1 MLCNLQFTARRKSRN
16 RLILITAHMVGLDIG
31 TKTIKIV
38 ELEKSGTSF
47 SLSAS
52 GIVGFT
58 GNSVE
63 KIIDDKEMSTFAQ
76 TIKRLHTEA
85 RVQSHDIILSIPEQL
100 AFTRAITF
108 PLLTDAEIAS
118 AVKWELEQYIPIP
131 AAEAI
136 SQHIIL
142 ERNEKSSPPSVLV
155 LLVAAPRVLVEK
167 YTKLVQMAG
176 LTPVAVETELV
187 ALTRAIA
194 PPDKT
199 ALLMDLGANSTD
211 IAIARN
217 GLLCFSRSI
226 PLAGEAFTRAVSQ
239 GLGVNATQAE
249 EYKKTY
255 GLVSTQLEGKVKNSL
270 DPVLRLV
277 VDEVKK
283 AISFYQSEQKGE
295 APTIIEVCGGTS
307 GMPQI
312 IAALTELL
320 GIEVS
325 IANPFNKVKL
335 DPETAKKL
343 APYAPLYSVAVGLA
357 MREQ

>member
-1 MLCNLQFTARRKSRN
+1 ML
-16 RLILITAHMVGLDIG
+16 GLDIG

-38 ELEKSGTSF
+38 ELEKENNSF

-52 GIVGFT
+52 GIVGFS

-63 KIIDDKEMSTFAQ
+63 RFVDDKEMAGFAQ
-76 TIKRLHTEA
+76 IIKKLHAETGA
-85 RVQSHDIILSIPEQL
+85 KSRDVVISIPERA
-100 AFTRAITF
+100 AFTRTITF
-108 PLLTDAEIAS
+108 PLLTDAEVNS

-131 AAEAI
+131 ASEAI

-142 ERNEKSSPPSVLV
+142 ERNEKASPPFVLV

-176 LTPVAVETELV
+176 LSPIAVETELI

-199 ALLMDLGANSTD
+199 ALLIDLGANSTD
-211 IAIARN
+211 IAITRN
-217 GLLCFSRSI
+217 GLLCFSRTI

-239 GLGVNATQAE
+239 GLGVNVTQAE

-255 GLVSTQLEGKVKNSL
+255 GFNSTQLEGKVKGSL
-270 DPVLRLV
+270 NPVLKLI

-283 AISFYQSEQKGE
+283 AISFYESEQKGE
-295 APTIIEVCGGTS
+295 APTIIQVSGGTS
-307 GMPQI
+307 GMPDI
-312 IAALTELL
+312 ITALTGLL
-320 GIEVS
+320 GVEVS
-325 IANPFNKVKL
+325 VANPFSKVKM
-335 DPETAKKL
+335 DPSIAKKL

-357 MREQ
+357 MRER

>member
-1 MLCNLQFTARRKSRN
+1 
-16 RLILITAHMVGLDIG
+16 MVGLDIG

-38 ELEKSGTSF
+38 ELEKDGASF

-52 GIVGFT
+52 GIVGYS

-63 KIIDDKEMSTFAQ
+63 KIIDDKEMSSFAQ
-76 TIKRLHTEA
+76 VIKKLHAETG
-85 RVQSHDIILSIPEQL
+85 VGSHDVVISIPEQG
-100 AFTRAITF
+100 AFTRTVTF
-108 PLLTDAEIAS
+108 PLLTDAEITS

-131 AAEAI
+131 AAEAV

-176 LTPVAVETELV
+176 LNPIAVETELI

-194 PPDKT
+194 PVDKT

-217 GLLCFSRSI
+217 GLLCFSRSF

-255 GLVSTQLEGKVKNSL
+255 GLTSTQLEGKVKGSL

-277 VDEVKK
+277 VDEIKK

-295 APTIIEVCGGTS
+295 APTAIEVAGGSS

-312 IAALTELL
+312 IRTLTELL

-325 IANPFNKVKL
+325 VANPFAKVRL

-343 APYAPLYSVAVGLA
+343 APYAPLYSIAVGLA
-357 MREQ
+357 MREK

>member
-1 MLCNLQFTARRKSRN
+1 M
-16 RLILITAHMVGLDIG
+16 IGLDIG
-31 TKTIKIV
+31 TRTIKIV
-38 ELEKSGTSF
+38 ELQKEGTNY
-47 SLSAS
+47 SLAAS

-58 GNSVE
+58 GNPVE
-63 KIIDDKEMSTFAQ
+63 KIIDDKELSSLSQ
-76 TIKRLHTEA
+76 IIRKLHKETG
-85 RVQSHDIILSIPEQL
+85 VVSHDVVISIPERG
-100 AFTRAITF
+100 AFTRTVTF
-108 PLLTDAEIAS
+108 PLLTDSEIAS

-131 AAEAI
+131 ANEAI

-142 ERNEKSSPPSVLV
+142 ERNEKSIPPQVIV

-167 YTKLVQMAG
+167 YTRVVTMAG
-176 LTPVAVETELV
+176 LTPIAVETELI
-187 ALTRAIA
+187 ALTRALA
-194 PPDKT
+194 PVDKT
-199 ALLMDLGANSTD
+199 TLLIDLGANSTD

-217 GLLCFSRSI
+217 SLLVFSRTI
-226 PLAGEAFTRAVSQ
+226 PIAGEAFSRAVSQ
-239 GLGVNATQAE
+239 ALGVTSVQAE

-255 GLVSTQLEGKVKNSL
+255 GLVPTQLEGKVKAAI

-295 APTIIEVCGGTS
+295 APTMIQISGGTS

-312 IAALTELL
+312 INSLTELL

-325 IANPFNKVKL
+325 IANPFSKVTL
-335 DPETAKKL
+335 DAETAKRL
-343 APYAPLYSVAVGLA
+343 APYVPLYSVAVGLA

>member
-1 MLCNLQFTARRKSRN
+1 M
-16 RLILITAHMVGLDIG
+16 IGLDIG
-31 TKTIKIV
+31 SKTIKLV
-38 ELEKSGTSF
+38 ELEKEGSTF

-52 GIVGFT
+52 GVVGFS
-58 GNSVE
+58 GNGVE
-63 KIIDDKEMSTFAQ
+63 KIVDDKELSSFAQ
-76 TIKRLHTEA
+76 IIKKLHAETGA
-85 RVQSHDIILSIPEQL
+85 SSHDVVLSIPEQV
-100 AFTRAITF
+100 AFTRTVTF

-118 AVKWELEQYIPIP
+118 AVKWEIEQYIPIP

-142 ERNEKSSPPSVLV
+142 ERNETSTPPSVLV

-167 YTKLVQMAG
+167 YTRLVQMSG
-176 LTPVAVETELV
+176 LNPVAVETELI
-187 ALTRAIA
+187 ALTRSLA
-194 PPDKT
+194 PSDKT
-199 ALLMDLGANSTD
+199 TLLIDLGANSTD
-211 IAIARN
+211 IAIAKN
-217 GLLCFSRSI
+217 GMLCFSRSI

-239 GLGVNATQAE
+239 GLGVNPTQAE

-255 GLVSTQLEGKVKNSL
+255 GLTSTQLEGKVKGAL

-283 AISFYQSEQKGE
+283 AINFYQSEQKGE
-295 APTIIEVCGGTS
+295 APTAVQVSGGTS

-312 IAALTELL
+312 IAKLTELL

-325 IANPFNKVKL
+325 IANPFTKVKL
-335 DPETAKKL
+335 DPETAKKI
-343 APYAPLYSVAVGLA
+343 APFAPLYSVACGLA